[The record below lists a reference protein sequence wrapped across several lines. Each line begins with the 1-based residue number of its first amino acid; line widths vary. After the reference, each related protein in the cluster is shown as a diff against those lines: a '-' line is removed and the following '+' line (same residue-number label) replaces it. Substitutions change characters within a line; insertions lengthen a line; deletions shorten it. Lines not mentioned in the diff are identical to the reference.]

1 MSDERVSDK
10 LEVRRSSIYGQG
22 CFALVPFARRKKIA
36 AYAGELVRG
45 KRRIQARLREQ
56 EAIKIIQLND
66 DLAIDATVGAD
77 ATAYINHSC
86 APNAYMRIAP
96 GNRVIFFALRDIA
109 AGEEITMDY
118 RDPTH
123 PEVCRCGAPNCRS
136 RGKQEEVDSS
146 Q

>member
-1 MSDERVSDK
+1 MSDK
-10 LEVRRSSIYGQG
+10 LEVRPSKIYGQG

-36 AYAGELVRG
+36 AYAGELIRG

-56 EAIKIIQLND
+56 EIVRIIQLGD
-66 DLAIDATVGAD
+66 SIGIDASNGGD

-96 GNRVIFFALRDIA
+96 GNRIIFFALRDIA

-136 RGKQEEVDSS
+136 RKKQ
-146 Q
+146 